1 MNFLEDRSNNV
12 TVTIAGI
19 YIVAVVEV
27 DEIMLDH
34 SNRFVEE
41 LSAALPRN
49 ITVYSG

>member
-1 MNFLEDRSNNV
+1 MNFLEGRSNNV
-12 TVTIAGI
+12 AVTIAGK

-41 LSAALPRN
+41 LSATLPRN
-49 ITVYSG
+49 ITVYL

>member
-1 MNFLEDRSNNV
+1 MSFLGDRSNNMA
-12 TVTIAGI
+12 VTIAGK

-27 DEIMLDH
+27 DEILLDH